1 MHQENWA
8 AKYVNQKLRTERGNR
23 QICIVVRDF
32 DTPSLK
38 LMELLNIETARIL
51 KNSVNQE
58 DQGDIY
64 RML

>member
-23 QICIVVRDF
+23 QIRIVVRDF

-38 LMELLNIETARIL
+38 LMQLLNIETARIL